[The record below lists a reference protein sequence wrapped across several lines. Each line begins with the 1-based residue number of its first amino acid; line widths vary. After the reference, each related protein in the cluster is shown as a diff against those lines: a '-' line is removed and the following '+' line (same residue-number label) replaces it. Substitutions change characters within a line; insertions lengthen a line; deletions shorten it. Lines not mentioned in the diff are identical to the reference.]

1 VKDVLE
7 ICGIYAGFDRDSAG
21 RRVLAPTQN
30 VPIGMGR

>member
-21 RRVLAPTQN
+21 RYLSGDACSHPRRISL
-30 VPIGMGR
+30 